1 MVCFTLLSQT
11 ESKSISHKLRLW
23 YPGHMTV
30 KTHESKHK
38 VKQINIKKT
47 ENSFLVLKFNFPC
60 IVQQ

>member
-38 VKQINIKKT
+38 VKQINIKKKQKT
-47 ENSFLVLKFNFPC
+47 AF
-60 IVQQ
+60 